1 LLAQK
6 HRNIC
11 CVGDD
16 DQSIYS
22 WRGAEIENILRFER
36 DFPGAKIVRLER
48 NYRSTAPIL
57 AAASV
62 LIAHNEGRLG
72 KTLRPAGASAEGEKV
87 EVLALWDSE
96 EEARAVGSRIEALR
110 REGHALAEIAILVR
124 AGFQT
129 RAFEERM
136 ITLGIPY
143 RVIGGLR
150 FYERAEIRDAMAY
163 MRVLHQPADD
173 LAFERIVNVPKRGL
187 GDAAMRVL
195 HEAARREGMPLAL
208 AADRVAQSDALKGR
222 PRAAL
227 AQLLRDFERWRA
239 MLDREGHVATVAAML
254 DESGYTEMWRQDRS
268 PEAPGRLD
276 NLRELLR
283 ALADFETLAG
293 FLEHVALV
301 MENDEAAEGDRV
313 SLMTLHAAK
322 GLEFD
327 AVFLP
332 GWEEGLFPNQRALD
346 EGGAKALEEER
357 RLAYVGLTRARRRA
371 IVSWAA
377 NRRIYANWQ
386 SCIPSRFL
394 EELPEEHVAR
404 ATAPSVAARSI
415 DAAASVFP
423 AVGFGGARRGRV
435 IEAGAWEVA
444 PRPERADRFA
454 VGDRVFHQKFGY
466 GTVQGV
472 DDDKL
477 DVAFP
482 TGVKRILDRFV
493 ERA

>member
-1 LLAQK
+1 
-6 HRNIC
+6 
-11 CVGDD
+11 
-16 DQSIYS
+16 
-22 WRGAEIENILRFER
+22 
-36 DFPGAKIVRLER
+36 
-48 NYRSTAPIL
+48 
-57 AAASV
+57 
-62 LIAHNEGRLG
+62 
-72 KTLRPAGASAEGEKV
+72 
-87 EVLALWDSE
+87 
-96 EEARAVGSRIEALR
+96 
-110 REGHALAEIAILVR
+110 
-124 AGFQT
+124 
-129 RAFEERM
+129 M

-163 MRVLHQPADD
+163 MRVLHQPSDD

-187 GDAAMRVL
+187 GDAALRAL
-195 HEAARREGMPLAL
+195 HETARRDSVPLAI
-208 AADRVAQSDALKGR
+208 AADRLAQSDALKGR

-254 DESGYTEMWRQDRS
+254 DESGYTEMWRQDKS

-283 ALADFETLAG
+283 AIADFETLAG

-327 AVFLP
+327 TVFLP

-357 RLAYVGLTRARRRA
+357 RLAYVGLTRARSRA
-371 IVSWAA
+371 VVSWAA

-394 EELPEEHVAR
+394 AELPEEHVAR
-404 ATAPSVAARSI
+404 ATAPSVAMRVTAG
-415 DAAASVFP
+415 AGSVFP
-423 AVGFGGARRGRV
+423 AIGFGGAGRGRV
-435 IEAGAWEVA
+435 IEAGAWEVE
-444 PRPERADRFA
+444 PRPARSERFA
-454 VGDRVFHQKFGY
+454 RGDRVFHQKFGY
-466 GTVQGV
+466 GTVERV

-493 ERA
+493 EKA